1 MNKKDLIRKI
11 VSNHTELSIRKT
23 QIIVDCLIENISLAL
38 KKGEKVTLRNF
49 GAFYNSKRQG
59 KCYYDI
65 SIGNIKTSPAKKV
78 IKFVPYKNFKESL
91 LSKVLDTHIENDGS
105 IGNTVKLEKEIFK
118 YPYTRVSNL
127 TTKPSPGK
135 ENIAQRVVH
144 KSEIETANLLFDG
157 HFLFDCFLGESEH
170 KKYPSFKVPH
180 QDTHILMPQIDK
192 VGVTVG
198 VMEPVLQVH
207 LYNMCKEIDEIKVL
221 ENVKL
226 PICNR
231 NYSYRPDF
239 CLYWEKKNLYI
250 DIEIDEPYDIVSRKP
265 IHYLGNGD
273 NLRDRYFI
281 RNGWCVLRFAEQQ
294 IKDNVEGV
302 INYVKRILRWLTD
315 ESEIKFHEDTLA
327 SINRWSYEEAM
338 EMSSN
343 SIREKYLSLPNY
355 ISSDV
360 PSAIDEAG
368 GANLNT
374 YCFQKPD
381 EDILPNLAV
390 QDKCKLSTIIEQLK
404 QANCENCIVKRSNDY
419 QWIYTCK
426 TLKISHQN
434 GIDLIT
440 GESPLGIE
448 LKFPLDEITEVA
460 PLEELFSD
468 IHWEYKSS
476 MSSND
481 YNILNEILF
490 DAIANGKPIWIAYDS
505 NNSGYSTRFLSNL
518 AYVWH
523 LTYFDA
529 PHIGLGHCMK
539 HGIRQLTHFYAYC
552 SKRKKF
558 RMFAADGRIQKLK
571 VLNCNNV
578 YLYDD
583 EYAYSFAR
591 LVMHPYENING
602 NAFFENAEEILR
614 IMPQNELESTFVQGN
629 LANLQVIRGEID
641 KAISTYQ
648 QKPYNFFIGPSM
660 TWGETCISDIKDFI
674 NMCKEHLNDNS
685 FYEGLDANIIMH
697 RFEEVLTELTSSSWM
712 RDHI

>member
-1 MNKKDLIRKI
+1 MEHYRKI
-11 VSNHTELSIRKT
+11 
-23 QIIVDCLIENISLAL
+23 
-38 KKGEKVTLRNF
+38 GE
-49 GAFYNSKRQG
+49 
-59 KCYYDI
+59 
-65 SIGNIKTSPAKKV
+65 
-78 IKFVPYKNFKESL
+78 
-91 LSKVLDTHIENDGS
+91 
-105 IGNTVKLEKEIFK
+105 
-118 YPYTRVSNL
+118 
-127 TTKPSPGK
+127 
-135 ENIAQRVVH
+135 
-144 KSEIETANLLFDG
+144 
-157 HFLFDCFLGESEH
+157 
-170 KKYPSFKVPH
+170 
-180 QDTHILMPQIDK
+180 
-192 VGVTVG
+192 
-198 VMEPVLQVH
+198 
-207 LYNMCKEIDEIKVL
+207 
-221 ENVKL
+221 
-226 PICNR
+226 
-231 NYSYRPDF
+231 
-239 CLYWEKKNLYI
+239 
-250 DIEIDEPYDIVSRKP
+250 
-265 IHYLGNGD
+265 
-273 NLRDRYFI
+273 
-281 RNGWCVLRFAEQQ
+281 
-294 IKDNVEGV
+294 
-302 INYVKRILRWLTD
+302 
-315 ESEIKFHEDTLA
+315 
-327 SINRWSYEEAM
+327 
-338 EMSSN
+338 
-343 SIREKYLSLPNY
+343 
-355 ISSDV
+355 
-360 PSAIDEAG
+360 
-368 GANLNT
+368 
-374 YCFQKPD
+374 
-381 EDILPNLAV
+381 
-390 QDKCKLSTIIEQLK
+390 
-404 QANCENCIVKRSNDY
+404 
-419 QWIYTCK
+419 
-426 TLKISHQN
+426 N
-434 GIDLIT
+434 GIGLIT

-539 HGIRQLTHFYAYC
+539 HGIQQLTHFYAYC
-552 SKRKKF
+552 SKRKEF